1 MTLSRIDWVVTWKL
15 HHVQFFWIHLALG
28 IPLRFVAARSFRA
41 STSKTTSSVIVASF
55 VSSVSCTWL
64 PIVPVIMLCAVRS
77 RWGKSRW
84 PVASDQCAS
93 SRRYNGYLN
102 RVSRCNA
109 VPYVIETTCEE
120 AIRVL
125 AYCEHL
131 ERVNCASPYFGVGIS
146 SPDDFPCRCGSSALS
161 VA

>member
-93 SRRYNGYLN
+93 SRRYNGYPN

-109 VPYVIETTCEE
+109 VPYVIETTGFVSLLI
-120 AIRVL
+120 ANALNASIAL
-125 AYCEHL
+125 ALILVWEFHRPTIFL
-131 ERVNCASPYFGVGIS
+131 AAADRW
-146 SPDDFPCRCGSSALS
+146 R
-161 VA
+161 